1 MHKIRSCLALVEE
14 SEIWLRPHPN
24 ANALGN
30 QLMHLVGN
38 IRQYVL
44 SAMAGEPDFRNR
56 SGEFSATEGAS
67 KQQLLNALEETV
79 EAAVNYMQGV
89 DEPALQ
95 KLTYVQGKDHS
106 GMEILIHVTQHFSY
120 HTGQIVF
127 WTKQLR
133 GVDMA
138 FYRGLTLDERV
149 NSGT

>member
-1 MHKIRSCLALVEE
+1 M
-14 SEIWLRPHPN
+14 
-24 ANALGN
+24 
-30 QLMHLVGN
+30 GN

-79 EAAVNYMQGV
+79 EAAVNYMQRV